1 MTVEAKIR
9 NLLETSQGTKKLNEY
24 SAGDTSRLKQGSSQD
39 ATYTDAGD
47 IENEKPEVNVSKD
60 NSRAA
65 KASTSGDTSRP
76 KQGNSQDASYE
87 DTEGYTAGK
96 KASSKM
102 TKDTSIKP
110 TLKGDT
116 TNDMQGSSMKA
127 NYTEDEEFE
136 DDEYI
141 EELSKKTLGSYINKA
156 ARSRKDLGV
165 EAYKADKAAQEIDN
179 HTSGHGKEVRDA
191 AYNIKSALRRKESK
205 LIDKDFARAD
215 GIRRAVRKLTKEDIQ
230 AIFGQDISEEIQ
242 EKVTE
247 IFEAAV
253 IARVNEEMISIEE
266 QLIEGYEIELENA
279 IEEHTKYL
287 SEKADSYM
295 NYIADKWLEDNKVQI
310 ESNLKLQTMENFME
324 ELKNLFIENNIE
336 IPEEKIDV
344 VEDLQNKINDLEDRL
359 NEEITKN
366 VESQNLIAEA
376 CRLSIVDEITKGLAD
391 TEIDK
396 FNKLIE
402 GIEFDD
408 EDTYAEKLSVI
419 RKNHFRKL
427 DESSSNELSNDNII
441 TETSN
446 NDIVKYKQ
454 AISRAVRK

>member
-1 MTVEAKIR
+1 MTVEAKIK

-24 SAGDTSRLKQGSSQD
+24 SAGDTSRPKQGSSQD

-102 TKDTSIKP
+102 TKDTSMKP

-156 ARSRKDLGV
+156 TFDNGMASFRQGKFSAGGVKNNRKEADKLAARSQKREKG
-165 EAYKADKAAQEIDN
+165 ID
-179 HTSGHGKEVRDA
+179 
-191 AYNIKSALRRKESK
+191 I
-205 LIDKDFARAD
+205 
-215 GIRRAVRKLTKEDIQ
+215 AVKKLTKEDIQ
-230 AIFGQDISEEIQ
+230 AIFGQDVSEEIQ

>member
-76 KQGNSQDASYE
+76 RQGNSQDASYE

-96 KASSKM
+96 KASSKI
-102 TKDTSIKP
+102 TKDTSMKP
-110 TLKGDT
+110 KTKGDS
-116 TNDMQGSSMKA
+116 TNDMQGSSKKA
-127 NYTEDEEFE
+127 TYTEDTDSDEDYE
-136 DDEYI
+136 DDDLDE
-141 EELSKKTLGSYINKA
+141 ETLDELSKGKLGQY
-156 ARSRKDLGV
+156 L
-165 EAYKADKAAQEIDN
+165 DKAITRKVNLSNEPRMSHPDN
-179 HTSGHGKEVRDA
+179 QQDQ
-191 AYNIKSALRRKESK
+191 YRRKSNNHK
-205 LIDKDFARAD
+205 
-215 GIRRAVRKLTKEDIQ
+215 GIKTAIKKLTKEDIQ
-230 AIFGQDISEEIQ
+230 AIFGQDVSEEIQ

-279 IEEHTKYL
+279 IEEHTVYL

-441 TETSN
+441 IETSN